1 MAEVASRPW
10 HGLELR
16 HLAALIAVIE
26 EGSFHGAARQL
37 GYSQSAVS
45 QQVAALE
52 RAIGHRLV
60 DRGAGERVRLTEIGS
75 IVLHH
80 AKAINDHLSAAQA
93 DVARLTSKE
102 AESLRLGV
110 YQSVSAHLFPRILTE
125 FVSASSVEV
134 VLTETVGDVELF
146 GLVER
151 GELELAF
158 VVLPTAPGPFNW
170 VDLLRD
176 HYVLVVRADS
186 PLASTDHTLTPEE
199 VATLPLICFRDC
211 RSTEYALASL
221 RSTGAEPRVV
231 FRSDDN
237 EIVQGMVVAG
247 LGSALIPSLAV
258 SARDDLVALDLEGF
272 PPRVT
277 SIAWHRERSLSP
289 AAQSFIEIARR
300 VSSSMDGSA
309 VDVAAA

>member
-1 MAEVASRPW
+1 LAEPSSRPW

-16 HLAALIAVIE
+16 HLAALTAVIE
-26 EGSFHGAARQL
+26 EGSFHRAARRL

-60 DRGAGERVRLTEIGS
+60 DRGAGEQIRLTKIGS
-75 IVLHH
+75 IVHHH

-93 DVARLTSKE
+93 DVIRLTSKTD
-102 AESLRLGV
+102 ASLRLGV

-125 FVSASSVEV
+125 FVSSSSVEV
-134 VLTETVGDVELF
+134 ALTETVGDLELF
-146 GLVER
+146 GLLER

-158 VVLPTAPGPFNW
+158 VVLPTTPGPFGW
-170 VDLLRD
+170 TDLLRD
-176 HYVLVVRADS
+176 PYVLVVRGDS
-186 PLASTDHTLTPEE
+186 PLAAVGRRLTPEE
-199 VATLPLICFRDC
+199 VATLPLVTFRDC
-211 RSTEYALASL
+211 RSTEFALTSL

-237 EIVQGMVVAG
+237 EIVLGMVAAG
-247 LGSALIPSLAV
+247 LGAALIPSLAV
-258 SARDDLVALDLEGF
+258 SPHDDLVALDLDGF
-272 PPRVT
+272 QPRVT

-289 AAQSFIEIARR
+289 AAEAFIEVARR
-300 VSSSMDGSA
+300 VAGSMPASE
-309 VDVAAA
+309 AA